1 MRTERYAFSHCISM
15 KKKERRQGKS
25 RGIGGRYMRLRT
37 IRNSRWQDMTKKE
50 LAMITIKS
58 GAVTLVTAW
67 LYYRSFWM
75 LLPLLP
81 VWAWHFKMMAEEVA
95 RKKDQEFLL
104 QFKEAIQAMASALNT
119 GYSVENA
126 LLEAQKELRLLYPED
141 ARISREFLVMARQL
155 RLHVPMEQILE
166 EFAGR
171 SGQEDVENF
180 VAVFAAARKSG
191 GDMISIIRNTANQI
205 GDKIDVKREIDTV
218 LAAKKYEFR
227 VMAAIPYAIICYMSL
242 SFPEFMDSLYG
253 NIMGIG
259 VMSACLTMYLGAYY
273 LGARIIRIEV

>member
-1 MRTERYAFSHCISM
+1 
-15 KKKERRQGKS
+15 
-25 RGIGGRYMRLRT
+25 
-37 IRNSRWQDMTKKE
+37 
-50 LAMITIKS
+50 MITIKS

-171 SGQEDVENF
+171 SGQDCL
-180 VAVFAAARKSG
+180 
-191 GDMISIIRNTANQI
+191 ISCYVVMKY
-205 GDKIDVKREIDTV
+205 GLWKRMRE
-218 LAAKKYEFR
+218 A
-227 VMAAIPYAIICYMSL
+227 
-242 SFPEFMDSLYG
+242 FPHCIHWLILWMRLVPVSVRTKA
-253 NIMGIG
+253 MR
-259 VMSACLTMYLGAYY
+259 
-273 LGARIIRIEV
+273 RII

>member
-1 MRTERYAFSHCISM
+1 
-15 KKKERRQGKS
+15 
-25 RGIGGRYMRLRT
+25 
-37 IRNSRWQDMTKKE
+37 
-50 LAMITIKS
+50 MITIKS

-227 VMAAIPYAIICYMSL
+227 VMAAIPYAIIGYMSL
-242 SFPEFMDSLYG
+242 SLSL
-253 NIMGIG
+253 IHI
-259 VMSACLTMYLGAYY
+259 
-273 LGARIIRIEV
+273 